1 MASAFKVWIQMFS
14 LSIVLSPTLFQ
25 IFSKSKKIN
34 KLNQVNKPEKF
45 AIDLRSPEE
54 LEEEIQNELDSEA

>member
-1 MASAFKVWIQMFS
+1 MFS

-25 IFSKSKKIN
+25 IFSKAKKIN
-34 KLNQVNKPEKF
+34 KSNRVNKPENF